1 SGQPHL
7 QRPRHVGVVL
17 DDENADAPPFR
28 GRDGPQDAKK
38 PFHLLVESFV
48 DRALDDRGSGA
59 YLGQAISPCR
69 TAQGVRKPPDCRGSV
84 RRLFAQPLA
93 CRLQRPDARG
103 KPLTIASLEIVHGA
117 DFDRTG
123 SPRTKCSLAG
133 FPVLFRKTGLG
144 GMAKGLRSRLP
155 GRAVTARSAEP
166 AQSSKLI

>member
-59 YLGQAISPCR
+59 YLGEAISPCR

-84 RRLFAQPLA
+84 RRLFAQPSPRRFQGA
-93 CRLQRPDARG
+93 DARG
-103 KPLTIASLEIVHGA
+103 KPLPIASLEVVHVT

-123 SPRTKCSLAG
+123 LPRTKCSLAG
-133 FPVLFRKTGLG
+133 ISVLLRKTRASGQG
-144 GMAKGLRSRLP
+144 RS
-155 GRAVTARSAEP
+155 V
-166 AQSSKLI
+166 